1 MKNLNY
7 QYDAFRT
14 IGESYGL
21 KHFVTRQELR
31 FLYYCRKIDEK
42 GPITPLWRFLRKR
55 ISNRTGLEIE
65 TKNIGPGLLLVH
77 PFGITVNPNCKVG
90 KNVNLHKGVTL
101 GAENRG
107 EQAGVPTL
115 GDCVWVGVN
124 STVVGKVTIGNN
136 VMIAPNTFVNFDV
149 PSNSI
154 VIGNP
159 AKIISNIKATDAYIN
174 RKV

>member
-1 MKNLNY
+1 MRKTYY
-7 QYDAFRT
+7 QCDVFRAT
-14 IGESYGL
+14 GGGS
-21 KHFVTRQELR
+21 FVKSFLVKQELR
-31 FLYYCRKIDEK
+31 FLFYCRKIDEK
-42 GPITPLWRFLRKR
+42 GLLTPIWRCLRKR

-77 PFGITVNPNCKVG
+77 PFCITVNPNCIIG

-107 EQAGVPTL
+107 ERAGFPTL
-115 GDCVWVGVN
+115 GNCVWIGIN
-124 STVVGKVTIGNN
+124 STVVGKVTIGDN

-159 AKIISNIKATDAYIN
+159 AKIISDANATDAYIN
-174 RKV
+174 RRV